1 MKAVDTNILL
11 YAEISTL
18 PEHERARQVLSELAE
33 GARPWAL
40 PWPCVYELLR
50 VLTHPKVL
58 HPPMPLERALAD
70 VRSLLAAPGLVL
82 LSETERHAETMAAL
96 LAQSRA
102 TGNLVHDAHIAA
114 LCLDHGVEELLTA
127 DRDFA
132 RFAGLRVRDPLT
144 EPG

>member
-1 MKAVDTNILL
+1 M
-11 YAEISTL
+11 
-18 PEHERARQVLSELAE
+18 LSELAE
-33 GARPWAL
+33 GTRPWAL
-40 PWPCVYELLR
+40 PWPCVHELLR

-70 VRSLLAAPGLVL
+70 VRSLLASPSLVL

-96 LAQSRA
+96 LSQSRA

-114 LCLDHGVEELLTA
+114 LCLEHGVDELLTA

-132 RFAGLRVRDPLT
+132 RFAGLRIRDPLT